1 MQRMFSAFPEIIFV
15 DATCKLNDMRM
26 PLYVMILQNLH
37 EKRYFRIYYIQTN
50 ASTEI
55 KKMKMIN
62 AISN

>member
-1 MQRMFSAFPEIIFV
+1 ME
-15 DATCKLNDMRM
+15 N
-26 PLYVMILQNLH
+26 LYYRTYMKKDIY
-37 EKRYFRIYYIQTN
+37 RTYYIQTN